1 MPIALIVPEWLI
13 VAAGAVLLVAALSL
27 LLRGSARPRR

>member
-13 VAAGAVLLVAALSL
+13 VTAGAVLLAAALAL
-27 LLRGSARPRR
+27 LVRGSARPRR